1 MDQKMVQQ
9 VTNNALSSKTIFAD
23 FLASQKDATT
33 FVKHFHL
40 RPTSTGITIV
50 STLPYAPMRG
60 ITVKCSELAATLGD
74 LAKNFDKLLGE
85 DEQSAK
91 EKLRELGFKERQSA
105 GANGEREEDIQAA
118 FIRGMIEGQVAYED
132 IHFLASELN
141 LEDENRFDVV
151 GVKGNYLFLFE
162 LKNGRTTKVFKQVER
177 YVAHV
182 NQNLAA
188 FTTLLQ
194 NYPIVDTS
202 VSQIDAVKGIAVM
215 RYAKNSPDAKWE
227 PLVKMHQ
234 ADAWFFEQAISF
246 HKLTK

>member
-1 MDQKMVQQ
+1 MDQKTVQQ
-9 VTNNALSSKTIFAD
+9 VTNNALSSKTILAD
-23 FLASQKDATT
+23 FLASQKDMTA

-40 RPTSTGITIV
+40 RPTSAGITIV

-60 ITVKCSELAATLGD
+60 ITVKCSELAETLGD
-74 LAKNFDKLLGE
+74 LAKNFVKLLGE

-91 EKLRELGFKERQSA
+91 EKLRELGFNERQSS

-118 FIRGMIEGQVAYED
+118 FIRGMIEGQAAYED

-141 LEDENRFDVV
+141 LEDKNRFDVV
-151 GVKGNYLFLFE
+151 GVKGNCLYLFE
-162 LKNGRTTKVFKQVER
+162 LKNGRTTKVFEQVER
-177 YVAHV
+177 YVTHV
-182 NQNLAA
+182 NQNLAV
-188 FTTLLQ
+188 FTTLLE

-234 ADAWFFEQAISF
+234 ADAWFFEQSISF
-246 HKLTK
+246 HKLT